1 MVALVRLA
9 HAGTMSSAAVATTVP
24 PAGLPD
30 PGEPVPTLA
39 KPTVALFLGG
49 LVVWVLS
56 SWAALGLGWS
66 LWLTIPVNAAVSF
79 TMFTV
84 LHDAVHYS
92 ISRRRWVNALLGRLT
107 VPFVV
112 PYASAPL
119 FGFIH
124 IEHHRNT
131 NEDLDADPD
140 AWATDGPWW
149 QLPFRW
155 LTIDAWYATFY
166 VKHLRRRSARE
177 LTETAAIIVVF
188 IAGITVAALTGTL
201 WAVAVIYLIPAR
213 IALGVLAWWFDWL
226 PHHGLEVTQRE
237 NRYRATR
244 IRIGMEWLLTPVL
257 LYQNYHLVHHLHPSI
272 PFYRYIKAW
281 KRNEEAY
288 LQRDASIMTAF
299 GRDLSVEEY
308 RVWRDLD
315 SSLARMRPVEVPTG
329 SAATHAEFH
338 RLPVAAL
345 DRPTPDSV
353 AITFDVPADLAELFR
368 FEAGQHVTVRTDSV
382 DAGGAGVRRNYSIC
396 SSAVD
401 GPLRIAVK
409 QIPGGVFSG
418 YAAERLAV
426 GDELEL
432 MTPTG
437 RFGPALDPTHR
448 RHYVAVAAGSGITP
462 VLSIVATAL
471 ELEADSRCTLLYGNR
486 TRSSTMFREELAALE
501 SRFSDRLEILHV
513 LSGERGASPYT
524 GRIDEALLERLLAER
539 LAPDE
544 VDDWYLCGPV
554 GLVDTARDTLLARG
568 VPAERVHAELFHV
581 PTGPSGGAGAGG
593 GAGSGV
599 AGVASSVTVRLD
611 GREDVVELAAG
622 QSVLDG
628 ALRVRS
634 DAPYACMGGACGTC
648 RAKLVSGTVEMDHN
662 YALGPADLAAGYV
675 LTCQSQPTSP
685 EVLID
690 YDA

>member
-1 MVALVRLA
+1 
-9 HAGTMSSAAVATTVP
+9 
-24 PAGLPD
+24 
-30 PGEPVPTLA
+30 
-39 KPTVALFLGG
+39 
-49 LVVWVLS
+49 
-56 SWAALGLGWS
+56 
-66 LWLTIPVNAAVSF
+66 
-79 TMFTV
+79 
-84 LHDAVHYS
+84 
-92 ISRRRWVNALLGRLT
+92 
-107 VPFVV
+107 
-112 PYASAPL
+112 
-119 FGFIH
+119 
-124 IEHHRNT
+124 
-131 NEDLDADPD
+131 
-140 AWATDGPWW
+140 
-149 QLPFRW
+149 
-155 LTIDAWYATFY
+155 
-166 VKHLRRRSARE
+166 
-177 LTETAAIIVVF
+177 
-188 IAGITVAALTGTL
+188 
-201 WAVAVIYLIPAR
+201 
-213 IALGVLAWWFDWL
+213 
-226 PHHGLEVTQRE
+226 
-237 NRYRATR
+237 
-244 IRIGMEWLLTPVL
+244 
-257 LYQNYHLVHHLHPSI
+257 
-272 PFYRYIKAW
+272 
-281 KRNEEAY
+281 
-288 LQRDASIMTAF
+288 
-299 GRDLSVEEY
+299 
-308 RVWRDLD
+308 
-315 SSLARMRPVEVPTG
+315 VEVPTG

-396 SSAVD
+396 SSAVG

-486 TRSSTMFREELAALE
+486 TRGSTMFREELAALE

-513 LSGERGASPYT
+513 LSGERGASAYT
-524 GRIDEALLERLLAER
+524 GRIDAALLERLLAER

-554 GLVDTARDTLLARG
+554 GLVDTARDTLLASG
-568 VPAERVHAELFHV
+568 VSAERVHVELFHV
-581 PTGPSGGAGAGG
+581 PAAPSGTTP
-593 GAGSGV
+593 SGTT
-599 AGVASSVTVRLD
+599 GVASSVTVRLD

-662 YALGPADLAAGYV
+662 YALGQADLAAGYV

-685 EVLID
+685 EVVID

>member
-1 MVALVRLA
+1 
-9 HAGTMSSAAVATTVP
+9 MSSAGVVATPVP
-24 PAGLPD
+24 TGLPD
-30 PGEPVPTLA
+30 PGEPVPRLA
-39 KPTVALFLGG
+39 LPTVGLFLGG
-49 LVVWVLS
+49 LVVWLLS

-66 LWLTIPVNAAVSF
+66 LWLTIPVNAVVSF

-112 PYASAPL
+112 PYAAAPL

-155 LTIDAWYATFY
+155 LTIDVWYATFY
-166 VKHLRRRSARE
+166 VKHLGRRSGRE
-177 LTETAAIIVVF
+177 IAETAGIIALF
-188 IAGITVAALTGTL
+188 IAGITAASLTGTL

-244 IRIGMEWLLTPVL
+244 IRTGMEWLLTPML

-288 LQRDASIMTAF
+288 LQRDAAIMTAF
-299 GRDLSVEEY
+299 GRDLTVEEY
-308 RVWRDLD
+308 RVWRELD
-315 SSLARMRPVEVPTG
+315 STLARMRPVEVPEG
-329 SAATHAEFH
+329 SAASHAEFH

-353 AITFDVPADLAELFR
+353 AITFDVPAELSELFR
-368 FEAGQHVTVRTDSV
+368 FEAGQHVTVRTDL
-382 DAGGAGVRRNYSIC
+382 GGEGVRRNYSIC
-396 SSAVD
+396 APAT
-401 GPLRIAVK
+401 GGALRIAVK
-409 QIPGGVFSG
+409 QIPGGVFSS
-418 YAAERLAV
+418 YAATQLRV

-437 RFGPALDPTHR
+437 RFGPPLDPAQAK
-448 RHYVAVAAGSGITP
+448 HYVAIVAGSGITP
-462 VLSIVATAL
+462 VLSILATAL
-471 ELEADSRCTLLYGNR
+471 EIESDSHCTLIYGNR
-486 TRSSTMFREELAALE
+486 SKASTMFAGELADLE
-501 SRFSDRLEILHV
+501 ARFADRLEVMHV
-513 LSGERGASPYT
+513 LSGEPRRGASPYT
-524 GRIDEALLERLLAER
+524 GRIDAALLGRLLADR
-539 LAPDE
+539 VAASE
-544 VDDWYLCGPV
+544 VDDWYLCGPL
-554 GLVDTARDTLLARG
+554 GLVDTARDTLLEHG
-568 VPAERVHAELFHV
+568 VPTERVHAELFHV
-581 PTGPSGGAGAGG
+581 PAGPSTTT
-593 GAGSGV
+593 
-599 AGVASSVTVRLD
+599 GVASSVTVRLD
-611 GREDVVELAAG
+611 GREDVVDLVAG

-662 YALGPADLAAGYV
+662 YALGQADLDAGYV

-685 EVLID
+685 EVTVD
-690 YDA
+690 YDG

>member
-1 MVALVRLA
+1 MVALLRVA
-9 HAGTMSSAAVATTVP
+9 HAGSMSSAAVANSP
-24 PAGLPD
+24 SAGLPD
-30 PGEPVPTLA
+30 PGEPVPSLA
-39 KPTVALFLGG
+39 KPTVALFLVG
-49 LVVWVLS
+49 LVVWMLS

-66 LWLTIPVNAAVSF
+66 LWLVIPVNAAVSF

-112 PYASAPL
+112 PYASATL

-131 NEDLDADPD
+131 NEELDTDPD

-155 LTIDAWYATFY
+155 LTIDVWYACFY
-166 VKHLRRRSARE
+166 VKHIRRRSPRE
-177 LTETAAIIVVF
+177 LAETAGIIAVF
-188 IAGITVAALTGTL
+188 AAGITVAALTGTL

-244 IRIGMEWLLTPVL
+244 NRIGMEWLLTPVL

-288 LQRDASIMTAF
+288 LERDAAIMTAF
-299 GRDLSVEEY
+299 GRDLTVEEY

-315 SSLARMRPVEVPTG
+315 SSLARMRPVVLPTG

-338 RLPVAAL
+338 KLPVAAL

-353 AITFDVPADLAELFR
+353 VITFDVPADLVELFR
-368 FEAGQHVTVRTDSV
+368 FEAGQHVTVRTNLD
-382 DAGGAGVRRNYSIC
+382 GEPGVRRNYSIC

-409 QIPGGVFSG
+409 RIPGGVFSG
-418 YAAERLAV
+418 YAAEQLAV

-437 RFGPALDPTHR
+437 RFGPMLDPTR
-448 RHYVAVAAGSGITP
+448 CRHYAAVAAGSGITP
-462 VLSIVATAL
+462 ILSIVATAL
-471 ELEADSRCTLLYGNR
+471 EIESDSRCTLVLGNR
-486 TRSSTMFREELAALE
+486 TRSSTMFRDELAALE
-501 SRFSDRLEILHV
+501 SRFSDRLEIVHV

-524 GRIDEALLERLLAER
+524 GRIDAPLLDRLLVER
-539 LAPDE
+539 VPLAE
-544 VDDWYLCGPV
+544 VDEWYLCGPV
-554 GLVDTARDTLLARG
+554 GLVDTARNELLARG
-568 VPAERVHAELFHV
+568 VPAGRVHAELFHV
-581 PTGPSGGAGAGG
+581 PPAPSRDAAPGAT
-593 GAGSGV
+593 
-599 AGVASSVTVRLD
+599 GVASSVTVRLD
-611 GREDVVELAAG
+611 GREDVVALAAG

-628 ALRVRS
+628 ALTVRS

-662 YALGPADLAAGYV
+662 YALGQADLDAGYV
-675 LTCQSQPTSP
+675 LTCQAQPTSP
-685 EVLID
+685 EVTVD